1 MSEYQNQN
9 LKPIF
14 ASSVMRISKKES
26 KLKFSNT
33 ITYDYLDIEKDKIWE
48 NYKEFLNNPT
58 NYNSEL
64 QLYWNNLQTIL
75 NQEINKINGEEVSLN
90 VIHCTIQFHD
100 KSHPYVQWIVEF
112 EGNYVDGKNIYENFV
127 DDEILSYPIYSLYL
141 FEKPLAVKKIDT
153 SLKYKLGESSRIVE
167 YFGELNDKLEGYE
180 AIIFQ

>member
-1 MSEYQNQN
+1 MSEYQN

-33 ITYDYLDIEKDKIWE
+33 ITYDYLDLEKGKTWK
-48 NYKEFLNNPT
+48 NYKDFLNNPA

-64 QLYWNNLQTIL
+64 QLYWNNLQMIL
-75 NQEINKINGEEVSLN
+75 DQEINKINQEEVFLKI
-90 VIHCTIQFHD
+90 IHCTIQFHD
-100 KSHPYVQWIVEF
+100 ITHPYVQWIVEF

-127 DDEILSYPIYSLYL
+127 DDDILEYPIYSLYL
-141 FEKPLAVKKIDT
+141 FEKPLTVKKVDT
-153 SLKYKLGESSRIVE
+153 SLEYNIGKSSRIVE
-167 YFGELNDKLEGYE
+167 YFGEPNDKLEGYE